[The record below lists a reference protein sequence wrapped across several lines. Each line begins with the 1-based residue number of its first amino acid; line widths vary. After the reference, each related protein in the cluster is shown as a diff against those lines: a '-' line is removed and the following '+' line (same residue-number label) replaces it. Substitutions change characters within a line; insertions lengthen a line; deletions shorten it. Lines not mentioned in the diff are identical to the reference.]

1 MNFTNSGKPKSDE
14 PKTRIQRLTRG
25 VRQLAV
31 IAASVFVI
39 SGCVTAPFHNQT
51 FDSVQDPVPF
61 QAWTPN
67 SRDSVRVECATRWH
81 ANSPDA
87 RWQHVRTLYPDG
99 NEPNY
104 DTFGAALYGVS
115 MRQTLPRSCW
125 EYSRSHNK
133 YHTQLRVTQ
142 DGRTFHSFDQ
152 DGLECL
158 GRENGAK
165 GSITGYIDADCQ
177 RQHSNGEDIIYVRI
191 FANGLY

>member
-1 MNFTNSGKPKSDE
+1 MNFTSFRKSRSDVH
-14 PKTRIQRLTRG
+14 KAAIQRFTRG
-25 VRQLAV
+25 VRQLAG

-67 SRDSVRVECATRWH
+67 SRDSVRVECATRWQ
-81 ANSPDA
+81 ANSPDT
-87 RWQHVRTLYPDG
+87 RWQHVRTLYPDR

-125 EYSRSHNK
+125 VYSRSENK

-142 DGRTFHSFDQ
+142 DGRTFHSFDRE
-152 DGLECL
+152 GLECL
-158 GRENGAK
+158 GRENGAN
-165 GSITGYIDADCQ
+165 GSISGYLDVDCQ
-177 RQHSNGEDIIYVRI
+177 RQHASGADIIYVRI